1 LKNTELN
8 LTRQNTDTP
17 PKNHFAKQ
25 ASQMC
30 NLYLIMN
37 QFLCFQ
43 QFSWKKLKFYS
54 NCLIILALGLG
65 LSQNLSAQCSNIS
78 PNGTCAGVVPTLP
91 VNLTFNGSQGGILG
105 ANSVGTGFTMVQAPT
120 GTRLSADAP
129 VFSTTYPGYEPSKLN
144 VNGGNLIL
152 STNKGI
158 ANVNFNNQL
167 NTLGIG
173 FQPAN
178 QEILLETALINFTT
192 GSSNDGQQAGL
203 WYGTDNNNFIKL
215 NLINNNRIEFRRETA
230 GASTTATDLIQSTAL
245 SGVNTS
251 TVKLKLRINHKLATP
266 KAKAYY
272 QIGNNAEVYFGEFT
286 FNYGSGV
293 SLSGSINNVFFGG
306 IYGSY
311 RNGSASFDA
320 NFDYFNASVVP
331 GVLAF
336 NPLTQNLSLNSGSS
350 QNFNANLTVN
360 DETTPTVSLSANSN
374 GNVPTW
380 LKLNGNLL
388 DGSVTHNL
396 STSQITFTADAT
408 GLSAGDYSATITA
421 SLNGYSNATLTV
433 QLNVPP
439 QNLTF
444 NPTVLNFT
452 VAQGGTVAGQNA
464 NLGGVANMPVNLS
477 VPNGGNWVSLPN
489 NPQTGDLLFNI
500 NAGGLIPGNYKT
512 FVTASANGFTN
523 STLEVNLTVTPVMP
537 VVSTWDFKIN
547 FQGAATPPSGYIR
560 DAGDAYGSR
569 GSGRTFGW
577 ISAATSEPFNNT
589 AQARVRSA
597 TTYASTP
604 LELRSF
610 NHMQMVGVEAN
621 WEMALANGWYYIKVS
636 VGDIQSFSSVHIVNV
651 EGKQAVKYDQATAN
665 VGGFREGEIIVQV
678 LDGKLTLDAYGG
690 NNTKVNYVWI
700 ERLLPANDNIAPTVT
715 FQYDGVLQS
724 PGVYRNPLIV
734 KVLANDQ
741 EGSGITSLEYSLN
754 GGAYQPYL
762 GNLLFEAP
770 GNYTLSVKA
779 IDGNN
784 NQTITPHYAFQ
795 VVNATLSN
803 AKLVVENTYKFPDN
817 NNYAFSFV
825 QYSLDNREL
834 KGPNYD
840 FPNNTNYN
848 HDANVIRLYNR
859 GISPLVINDLILSDN
874 VNFRIDRVNAT
885 SIGTGNGRT
894 PLANLMPLV
903 VPQNSFIEL
912 TVIFTARLYPDRVKI
927 FHEKLSLVSN
937 DDTAPVKVLNLHGL
951 YQFEYEGDNEP
962 NAQEMIEG
970 AGLSSKT
977 GFVLSN
983 NNHTTPMED
992 EIFSPYFVRVDASKP
1007 VTVRQMAAYHGCCNN
1022 TESISWQ
1029 PKAGGDNWIM
1039 THHPKD
1045 GQTLLPRKNNG
1056 DLCEGAFNPTVPFSF
1071 RISGDN
1077 TDPVRNAFKG
1087 THPQGFSYPQ
1097 LRGARVWKARDWNGN
1112 IIPNAYIIAHDYLG
1126 GGANLD
1132 YNDNMYYVENMRPEV
1147 GSDFNSELVTGNGVN
1162 GSPDQTQSAL
1172 EYNPTAI
1179 QTVTNKTLSLRSL
1192 GQTFVGGAD
1201 DPDIII
1207 SNVEIIGANLN
1218 EFSVAMPTDPILS
1231 PGEMISFNVSF
1242 RPQTAGIKNAVLLI
1256 HYNNDLSPMRIPLYG
1271 IATSSCFNLA
1281 LFKRIKSAAAINFTV
1296 NGRTWDADQS
1306 YRGGNTIAMNTTDNT
1321 SEIAATDDDALYR
1334 AYLSTTANNIPLNYN
1349 IPLTN
1354 GRYLVRLHFAEN
1366 LVTTPGARVNG
1377 IYFENNLALANYDIF
1392 GNVGFKTAQVKDFEV
1407 SVVDGVMNI
1416 QLLPVNNRPAI
1427 AALEIYS
1434 ISSTSPITLTASQI
1448 NGANC
1453 GTTSGSITLTANN
1466 VPNGVNMLY
1475 KIGKFGTYQTSN
1487 VFNNLAAGSYTIYAK
1502 EDLPNG
1508 CEIDKSFI
1516 INELNNN
1523 ITFDIT
1529 TTPVSCEATSDGTA
1543 TVSNISGG
1551 AAPYTIRWN
1560 TFPVQTLAT
1569 ATGLPAGNFTQV
1581 TVTDATG
1588 CSKTQTV
1595 VITNT
1600 LTCPIRINAAG
1611 AAFTAS
1617 GNRKFIADQYF
1628 TGGQASTITRPIAN
1642 TEDDVLYQ
1650 SERWSNVNLP
1660 YNIPVVNGNYQIT
1673 LHFAEIY
1680 FNNPNQRKFHVDIE
1694 GTRVLTDF
1702 DVIAVT
1708 GGRDIAVTRTFNVN
1722 VNDGTLNLVFAKGS
1736 VDNPKVSAIEVVY
1749 LGSSGNNPPT
1759 LATPIPDQVASKGA
1773 FFNMTVSEYT
1783 FVDSDPNTTLTYS
1796 ATLANGNALPTWLIF
1811 NTQTR
1816 TFTGTPSVAD
1826 IGQLSVKV
1834 TVTDNGGASVSDEFN
1849 LLINDGTG
1857 GTIGGTVSFLR
1868 SRVKNLQIGNP
1879 TSLQFGP
1886 DGKLYVSQ
1894 VNGLIKIFTIQRTAA
1909 NDYTVTA
1916 TENID
1921 LVQRIPN
1928 YNDDGNLNA
1937 GLFGRQ
1943 VLGIMVTG
1951 TASNP
1956 VVYVSSNDPRTG
1968 GGNGDLNLDTNSGT
1982 ISRLTKNGQGQWEK
1996 VDIIRGL
2003 PKSEHN
2009 HATNG
2014 LAIDKNTN
2022 KLYIAQGGHANKGA
2036 PSHELAWLPEYAY
2049 SAAILEVDMA
2059 TIEAMPIQ
2067 GTGNNRYIYDL
2078 PTLAPKQGAT
2088 GPFGGDNG
2096 FNQAVLV
2103 QGGPV
2108 QVYSPGHRNAYD
2120 IVITQAGNMYSWDNS
2135 SNAGWGV
2142 PPIYRTSDNLA
2153 TNIAERDFDNNVNG
2167 LQSSHY
2173 KIVDNFTYYDPLHKV
2188 TKGYYAGNPNPTRAN
2203 PSINRFNGLSPIP
2216 NGFDFG
2222 FPHGTNQA
2230 NGLENNFLHSGRDG
2244 VVKQNSS
2251 LVGVMGSTNG
2261 ITEFRGSNFSNQMK
2275 GNLLAASFN
2284 GNLYRVIL
2292 NQNGTAL
2299 DNTVPHNGS
2308 GINGLIQ
2315 LATGFGTWNALD
2327 VTSQGDAEIFPGSIW
2342 VAEYGQNAITVL
2354 EPVDF
2359 NQCNYSSPT
2368 SNLTADFDS
2377 DGYSNGDEISNN
2389 TDPCSPASV
2398 PEDWD
2403 NDKVSDLSDTDDD
2416 NDGILDLN
2424 DAFAL
2429 DKDNGTKTSL
2439 PIIYEWEAASPPAG
2453 YILNTGFTGL
2463 MINGTANYKNLYNRD
2478 NMTVIG
2484 TAGFFTVDQT
2494 TAKTSLGT
2502 TNNQEYGFQFGYN
2515 AVNYPGKYQ
2524 IHTAIIQPFGNM
2536 SLGDLTD
2543 QTYGVFLGKGDQKNY
2558 LKLVA
2563 DANSGSTGLRVVYEN
2578 NDVII
2583 ENTLHNVDILGE
2595 ETVHMYLIIN
2605 PFTNEVQ
2612 PAYSID
2618 AGAVIELGT
2627 PIAVPA
2633 AWLQNVLATG
2643 IMSTS
2648 GTGVP
2653 ITVTWGFFRVEPV
2666 PSTSE
2671 ANFVVNSGNTLESTT
2686 TQDNS
2691 FKITNN
2697 SPDGQKITK
2706 VVIDLTT
2713 TVLPDMVFDPNNVIK
2728 DMVSAKPFTVNAGG
2742 TETGFTTSLVN
2753 NPFNGSNANG
2763 FTRLEI
2769 NFTDFDLGETFE
2781 FSIDT
2786 DPSTIKTTNS
2796 PNATGNVSGLEL
2808 IGATVSLSFSDFSG
2822 YSAQLYRTNGELG
2835 ASQNGF
2841 KQTAILAPNIQCTTL
2856 SPLPNETTSS
2866 FQTIKINGEPGTNVR
2881 LLVLEGGLFLNNLAS
2896 GTGFD
2901 VDAYEANKLLK
2912 IADEE
2917 VVTIPYQGTVDVP
2930 ITLSLTTDPNWTSGI
2945 NHIVA
2950 VTESADGRT
2959 SRLSNVLKIR
2969 LKTGPPVATFRINAA
2984 GVAYNTLEGA
2994 AFVADADVAANRT
3007 GTSNAYT
3014 AVQEIAD
3021 TEDDVLYQSERWGN
3035 TFAYNLPVNN
3045 GKYQVIL
3052 HFAEIYFGIA
3062 GRAGVGARVFNVA
3075 IENQPK
3081 LSNYDIIAQA
3091 GGTLKAIQESF
3102 LLEVTDGVL
3111 NINFTSV
3118 NDNAKISAIEVI
3130 PVFGN
3135 TAPYLVNALPDRTV
3149 QVDPGLTNPFNFT
3162 VPTNTF
3168 GDLENDP
3175 FVYSATLEN
3184 GEPLPG
3190 WINFDPNTR
3199 TFTGNGSQYQ
3209 VNPNFIMVRVTA
3221 ADAGELTA
3229 SDVFKVTVFDPSAPI
3244 ARRINAAG
3252 GAYTT
3257 VNGDEFVAD
3266 TYVTGGSTFTNTA
3279 LQIADT
3285 DDDVLYRSERWGPST
3300 YNIPVVNGNYKVIL
3314 HFAEI
3319 YFTQAG
3325 QRRFNVNIDGQ
3336 HTLTNFD
3343 VVAQAGGANKA
3354 IKREFNILVLD
3365 GFANIAFTNG
3375 SNDNAKI
3382 SAIEVVPNPNAPNNA
3397 PRIVNAIPN
3406 QQVLMNS
3413 PSKVFDL
3420 GTVFTDWEDGT
3431 NLIYTVTNNTN
3442 TNVVTTQVIDKNLT
3456 LGFVTDAVGTA
3467 QITIRAT
3474 DKNSG
3479 LPAFVEQTFTVIVS
3493 DYLVLHR
3500 VNAGGASVAAADGST
3515 PAWTADTAATPYSGV
3530 NSSASNNV
3538 SGTGDAITL
3547 SSSLPNPLTTPTSLF
3562 QSNRWMGNGANMLWD
3577 FAAPTGKKIEVRLY
3591 FAETAFNAANTR
3603 KFDIVIDGVTKIA
3616 NFDIFAEAGHDVG
3629 IMRSFIIISD
3639 GNVDIDLMKKIENPM
3654 ISGIE
3659 ILDISGRNTAPI
3671 VLNPLS
3677 DISVTKNSLPS
3688 NINLSSVFSDLE
3700 NDNLTYTVS
3709 SNTNTGL
3716 LNPILISNSLQLN
3729 YILGQIG
3736 TGTIKIRAT
3745 DPKGLFAEDEF
3756 NVNVNEPQLILYR
3769 VNGGGSQVTMTNGT
3783 PNWSVDSA
3791 AQPSPYLSNTGA
3803 SVGGNGGRTITV
3815 LPTVPVGTP
3824 SSIFAS
3830 ERWIGTGNLNWDFPV
3845 PAGQKVEVRLY
3856 FAEIWNG
3863 ITANGQRVFHVDVD
3877 GTRRI
3882 ANYDVFAETGAI
3894 DRGTMKSYQLTS
3906 DGNIDIDLVRVT
3918 QNPKINAIEI
3928 ILIPPTIQVSQNTK
3942 GLVAGSSTQ
3951 QVLRLEIENADNQT
3965 LSGLAFN
3972 TNGTTNPMDLKNA
3985 KVFYTGVSANFSS
3998 TVQFNSNMVAS
4009 PNGAFVMT
4017 GNQTLAVGKNY
4028 FWLTFDI
4035 DDNAFEN
4042 NLVDAEFAFATIAG
4056 NNATPVVASPAGN
4069 RKVVQLDCQAGLALN
4084 YNASNSLASVNTGIT
4099 IAPQFTMEAWVF
4111 PRQNTQNTWLMGETN
4126 GARVIQNGSQFE
4138 FSIHNGT
4145 NISGL
4150 ATAGVRLNTWNHV
4163 AAVYDGMQL
4172 QLYVNGRLGTV
4183 ANLVGNNADQ
4193 NGAFAIGASGL
4204 GQMTNDMLIDEV
4216 RVWSVARTADQLRQ
4230 MMRLTNIGK
4239 EIGLENYWQMN
4250 QVSSFVEDKIGN
4262 TQLMV
4267 SNLATA
4273 QATQSLGCG
4282 APMGLTQVKASA
4294 NKGGN
4299 NGGTQPL
4306 SGGNT
4311 YVFTGASST
4320 LEVSFVGTNYPA
4332 SNEVVVSELNGSPSN
4347 APVGSPTTGVYWV
4360 VENYGTAT
4368 EFDPMGLKAIVGS
4381 GEIGSNNPN
4390 AFSLYKR
4397 NSGAMNSWN
4406 QLFHNLLGA
4415 PFIEV
4420 TPDMANNSIEFAG
4433 QAGNTNLTSFG
4444 ESPSFESSDFFLSN
4458 ATSPLPV
4465 TLVAFNGK
4473 RLNDTQAEL
4482 TWRTAQEIN
4491 NKGFEIQKRAP
4502 SQQFETVAF
4511 VDGLG
4516 TSNSGKNYRWV
4527 DTQAKDGAY
4536 YRLKQIDFDGTVN
4549 YSREVFVAGSE
4560 IDELLVYPNPIINS
4574 VDFRSSAAL
4583 QKQTNLRMEII
4594 NQKGEMMMQ
4603 AKGNLEELK
4612 NSINQRISQFSAGVY
4627 VMRVHTEGKIYTIK
4641 LIKN

>member
-1 LKNTELN
+1 MSIKN
-8 LTRQNTDTP
+8 
-17 PKNHFAKQ
+17 
-25 ASQMC
+25 
-30 NLYLIMN
+30 YLIMN
-37 QFLCFQ
+37 QLLFALQ
-43 QFSWKKLKFYS
+43 NNWKKLSFLAS
-54 NCLIILALGLG
+54 WLVLLALLPSFYQH
-65 LSQNLSAQCSNIS
+65 LAAQCSNIS
-78 PNGTCAGVVPTLP
+78 PNVACSSVVPSLP
-91 VNLTFNGSQGGILG
+91 LNLTFNGSQGGILSA
-105 ANSVGTGFTMVQAPT
+105 ANTGTGFTMVQAPT
-120 GTRLSADAP
+120 AASRLADDMP
-129 VFSTTYPGYEPSKLN
+129 VFSSAYPGYEPSKINLT
-144 VNGGNLIL
+144 GGNLVL
-152 STNKGI
+152 TTNKGI
-158 ANVNFNNQL
+158 ANLALNNQI
-167 NTLGIG
+167 NTLGVG

-178 QEILLETALINFTT
+178 QEIVLETALINFTT
-192 GSSNDGQQAGL
+192 GTSGQQAGL
-203 WYGTDNNNFIKL
+203 WYGIDNNNFIKFH
-215 NLINNNRIEFRRETA
+215 LINNNRLEFRRETG
-230 GASTTATDLIQSTAL
+230 GASGTADLIQSNTI

-272 QIGNNAEVYFGEFT
+272 QVGNNAEVFFGEFT
-286 FNYGSGV
+286 FNYTGV
-293 SLSGSINNVFFGG
+293 SLGSGINGVFFGG

-311 RNGSASFDA
+311 RNGTASFDA
-320 NFDYFNASVVP
+320 TFDYFSAAVVP

-336 NPLTQNLSLNSGSS
+336 SPTTQNLTLNSNSS
-350 QNFNANLTVN
+350 QNFNTNLTVN

-388 DGSVTHNL
+388 DGTVTHNL

-408 GLSAGDYSATITA
+408 GLSAGDYSAIITA
-421 SLNGYSNATLTV
+421 ALNGYQSATLQV

-452 VAQGGTVAGQNA
+452 VAQGGTVAGQSA
-464 NLGGVANMPVNLS
+464 NLDAGGATPNINLS
-477 VPNGGNWVSLPN
+477 VANGGNWVSLPS
-489 NPQTGDLLFNI
+489 NPQAGNLLFNI
-500 NAGGLIPGNYKT
+500 NAGGLPAGNYKT
-512 FVTASANGFTN
+512 FVTAGANGFTN

-547 FQGAATPPSGYIR
+547 FQGSATPPATYIR

-577 ISAATSEPFNNT
+577 ISAVTGAPFNNT

-597 TTYASTP
+597 TTYPSTS

-610 NHMQMVGVEAN
+610 NHMQMTGVEAN

-636 VGDIQSFSSVHIVNV
+636 VGDIQSFNSLHIVSA
-651 EGKQAVKYDQATAN
+651 EGKQVVRYDQATPN
-665 VGGFREGEIIVQV
+665 VGGFLEGEAIVQV

-690 NNTKVNYVWI
+690 INTKINYVWI
-700 ERLLPANDNIAPTVT
+700 ERLLPANDNIATTVT
-715 FQYDGVLQS
+715 LQYDGVLQS
-724 PGVYRNPLIV
+724 PGVYRNPLTI
-734 KVLANDQ
+734 KALANDQ
-741 EGSGITSLEYSLN
+741 EGSGITTLEYSLN
-754 GGAYQPYL
+754 NGAYQPYV

-770 GNYTLSVKA
+770 GNYTLSIKA

-784 NQTITPHYAFQ
+784 NQTTTPHYAFQ
-795 VVNATLSN
+795 VVNASFSN

-817 NNYAFSFV
+817 HNYAFSFV

-859 GISPLVINDLILSDN
+859 GISPLVINDLVFSDN
-874 VNFRIDRVNAT
+874 VNFRLDKVNNT

-894 PLANLMPLV
+894 PLANLLPLV
-903 VPQNSFIEL
+903 VPQNSYIDI

-927 FHEKLSLVSN
+927 FHEKLTLLSN
-937 DDTAPVKVLNLHGL
+937 DDTSPVKVLNLHGL
-951 YQFEYEGDNEP
+951 YQFKFEGDNEP

-970 AGLSSKT
+970 CGLTSKT
-977 GFVLSN
+977 GFILSN
-983 NNHTTPMED
+983 NNHTTPMQD
-992 EIFSPYFVRVDASKP
+992 EVFSSYFVRVDASKP

-1056 DLCEGAFNPTVPFSF
+1056 DLCEGAFNPTTPFSF

-1077 TDPVRNAFKG
+1077 TDPLRNAFKG
-1087 THPQGFSYPQ
+1087 THPQGGAYPT

-1112 IIPNAYIIAHDYLG
+1112 IIPNAFIVAHDYLG
-1126 GGANLD
+1126 MSANLD
-1132 YNDNMYYVENMRPEV
+1132 YNDNMYYIENIRPEL
-1147 GSDFNSELVTGNGVN
+1147 GSDFNSELVSGNGISGN
-1162 GSPDQTQSAL
+1162 ADQNQSVL

-1179 QTVTNKTLSLRSL
+1179 QTVANKTLFLRSL
-1192 GQTFVGGAD
+1192 GQTYAGGPN

-1218 EFSVAMPTDPILS
+1218 EFSVAMPSDPVLS
-1231 PGEMISFNVSF
+1231 PGETISFNVSF

-1271 IATSSCFNLA
+1271 VATSSCFNLT
-1281 LFKRIKSAAAINFTV
+1281 LSKRIKSAAATNFVV
-1296 NGRTWDADQS
+1296 NGRTWEADQS
-1306 YRGGNTIAMNTTDNT
+1306 YRGGNTIPMNTTDNT

-1334 AYLSTTANNIPLNYN
+1334 AYLSTTANSVPLNYN
-1349 IPLTN
+1349 IPVTN

-1366 LVTTPGARVNG
+1366 LVTAAGARVNG

-1392 GNVGFKTAQVKDFEV
+1392 GNVGFKTAQVKDFDI
-1407 SVVDGVMNI
+1407 SVTDGVMNI

-1453 GTTSGSITLTANN
+1453 GTTSGSITLVANN
-1466 VPNGVNMLY
+1466 VPNGVNMVY
-1475 KIGKFGTYQTSN
+1475 KLGKFGTYQTSN
-1487 VFNNLAAGSYTIYAK
+1487 VFANLAAGSYTIYAK

-1523 ITFDIT
+1523 ISFDIT

-1543 TVSNISGG
+1543 TVSNIAGG
-1551 AAPYTIRWN
+1551 TGPYIIRWN

-1581 TVTDATG
+1581 TVTDAIG

-1628 TGGQASTITRPIAN
+1628 VGGQAFTITRPIAN
-1642 TEDDVLYQ
+1642 TEDDILYQ
-1650 SERWSNVNLP
+1650 SERWATNLP

-1694 GTRVLTDF
+1694 GSRVLTDF
-1702 DVIAVT
+1702 DVVAVA

-1783 FVDSDPNTTLTYS
+1783 FVDSDANTTLTYS
-1796 ATLANGNALPTWLIF
+1796 ATLANGNVLPTWLTF
-1811 NTQTR
+1811 NAQTR

-1826 IGQLSVKV
+1826 IGQLSIKV

-1894 VNGLIKIFTIQRTAA
+1894 VNGLIKVFTIVRTAQ

-1928 YNDDGNLNA
+1928 YNDDGALNS

-1943 VLGIMVTG
+1943 VLGIMVAG
-1951 TASNP
+1951 TAANP
-1956 VVYVSSNDPRTG
+1956 ILYVSSNDPRTG

-2059 TIEAMPIQ
+2059 AIEALPIQ
-2067 GTGNNRYIYDL
+2067 GTGNNRFIYDL
-2078 PTLAPKQGAT
+2078 PTLAPKQGAV

-2096 FNQAVLV
+2096 FNQAILV

-2108 QVYSPGHRNAYD
+2108 QVYSPGFRNAYD
-2120 IVITQAGNMYSWDNS
+2120 VVITEAGNMYSWDNS

-2142 PPIYRTSDNLA
+2142 PPIYRNSDNLA

-2167 LQSSHY
+2167 LKSSHY
-2173 KIVDNFTYYDPLHKV
+2173 KIVDNFTYFDPLHKV

-2216 NGFDFG
+2216 NGFDYG

-2261 ITEFRGSNFSNQMK
+2261 ICEFRGSNFSNQMR

-2292 NQNGTAL
+2292 NQAGTAL
-2299 DNTVPHNGS
+2299 DNSVPHNGS

-2327 VTSQGDAEIFPGSIW
+2327 VTSQGDSEIFPGSIW

-2377 DGYSNGDEISNN
+2377 DGFSNGDEISNN

-2403 NDKVSDLSDTDDD
+2403 NDKISDLNDTDDD

-2463 MINGTANYKNLYNRD
+2463 MINGMANYKNLYNRD

-2484 TAGFFTVDQT
+2484 TAGFFTVDNT
-2494 TAKTSLGT
+2494 SVGTSLGT
-2502 TNNQEYGFQFGYN
+2502 TNNQEYGFQFGFN

-2563 DANSGSTGLRVVYEN
+2563 DANFGSTGLRVVYEN
-2578 NDVII
+2578 NDVILSDV
-2583 ENTLHNVDILGE
+2583 LHNVDILGE
-2595 ETVHMYLIIN
+2595 ETVHTYLIVN
-2605 PFTNEVQ
+2605 PFTNQIQ

-2618 AGAVIELGT
+2618 EGAVIELGS
-2627 PIAVPA
+2627 PITVPA

-2648 GTGVP
+2648 GTGIP
-2653 ITVTWGFFRVEPV
+2653 ITVTWGFFRVESV

-2728 DMVSAKPFTVNAGG
+2728 DMAAAKPFTVNAGG
-2742 TETGFTTSLVN
+2742 TEVGFTTSLVSS
-2753 NPFNGSNANG
+2753 PFNGSNANG
-2763 FTRLEI
+2763 FTKLEI
-2769 NFTDFDLGETFE
+2769 NFNDFDLGETFE

-2808 IGATVSLSFSDFSG
+2808 MGATVSISFSDFSG
-2822 YSAQLYRTNGELG
+2822 YSAQLFRTNSQLG

-2841 KQTAILAPNIQCTTL
+2841 KQTAILAPSIQCTTL

-2866 FQTIKINGEPGTNVR
+2866 FQTIKVNGEPGTNVR
-2881 LLVLEGGLFLNNLAS
+2881 VLVLEGGLFLNNLAS

-2912 IADEE
+2912 IADEKL
-2917 VVTIPYQGTVDVP
+2917 VTIPYQGTIDVP
-2930 ITLSLTTDPNWTSGI
+2930 ITLSLTPDANFTAGI

-2959 SRLSNVLKIR
+2959 SQLSNVLKIR
-2969 LKTGPPVATFRINAA
+2969 LKTGPPIATFRINAA

-2994 AFVADADVAANRT
+2994 AFAADASADAYRL
-3007 GTSNAYT
+3007 GTSNTYT

-3035 TFAYNLPVNN
+3035 TFSYNLPVAN

-3062 GRAGVGARVFNVA
+3062 GRAGANSRVFNVA

-3081 LSNYDIIAQA
+3081 LTNYDIFVRA
-3091 GGTLKAIQESF
+3091 GGALKAIQESF

-3118 NDNAKISAIEVI
+3118 KDNAKISAIEVI
-3130 PVFGN
+3130 PIFGN
-3135 TAPYLVNALPDRTV
+3135 TAPYLVNALPDRV
-3149 QVDPGLTNPFNFT
+3149 VPVDPGLTNPFNFT
-3162 VPTNTF
+3162 VPANTF

-3190 WINFDPNTR
+3190 WVNFDPNTR

-3229 SDVFKVTVFDPSAPI
+3229 SDVFKITIFDPTAPV

-3257 VNGDEFVAD
+3257 AGGDEFVAD
-3266 TYVTGGSTFTNTA
+3266 TYVTGGSTFSNNA
-3279 LQIADT
+3279 SQIDDT
-3285 DDDVLYRSERWGPST
+3285 DDDVLYRSERWGAST

-3319 YFTQAG
+3319 VFNQAN

-3343 VVAQAGGANKA
+3343 VFAEAGGANKA

-3375 SNDNAKI
+3375 SVNNAKI

-3406 QQVLMNS
+3406 QQVLVNS

-3442 TNVVTTQVIDKNLT
+3442 PGVVTTQLVDKNLT
-3456 LGFVTDAVGTA
+3456 IGFATDASGTA

-3479 LPAFVEQTFTVIVS
+3479 LPLFVEQTFTVIVS

-3500 VNAGGASVAAADGST
+3500 VNAGGASLAATDGSM
-3515 PAWTADTAATPYSGV
+3515 PAWSVDTQATPYSGV
-3530 NSSASNNV
+3530 NSAASNNV
-3538 SGTGDAITL
+3538 STTGDVITF
-3547 SSSLPNPLTTPTSLF
+3547 SSSLPNPITTPMALF
-3562 QSNRWMGNGANMLWD
+3562 QTERWMGSGANMLWD
-3577 FAAPTGKKIEVRLY
+3577 FAIPVGKKVEVRLY
-3591 FAETAFNAANTR
+3591 FAETAFNSSNTR
-3603 KFDIVIDGVTKIA
+3603 TFDVVIDGVTKIA
-3616 NFDIFAEAGHDVG
+3616 NFDVFAEAGHDVA
-3629 IMRSFIIISD
+3629 IMRSFVIVSD

-3654 ISGIE
+3654 IKGIE
-3659 ILDISGRNTAPI
+3659 ILDISGRNTAPF
-3671 VLNPLS
+3671 VANPLS
-3677 DISVTKNSLPS
+3677 DVSVAKNSLPA
-3688 NINLSSVFSDLE
+3688 NINLSGVFSDLE
-3700 NDNLTYTVS
+3700 NDNLTYTIS
-3709 SNTNTGL
+3709 GNTNTGL
-3716 LNPILISNSLQLN
+3716 LNPIVVSNSLQLN
-3729 YILGQIG
+3729 YILGQVG
-3736 TGTIKIRAT
+3736 NGTIKVRAT
-3745 DPKGLFAEDEF
+3745 DSKGLFAEDEF
-3756 NVNVNEPQLILYR
+3756 NVIVSEPQVILYR
-3769 VNGGGSQVTMTNGT
+3769 VNGGGAQVTMSNGT
-3783 PNWSVDSA
+3783 PSWSVDTA
-3791 AQPSPYLSNTGA
+3791 AQPSPYLSNSGA
-3803 SVGGNGGRTITV
+3803 SVGTNGGRAIT
-3815 LPTVPVGTP
+3815 LTASVPSGTP
-3824 SSIFAS
+3824 STLFAS
-3830 ERWIGTGNLNWDFPV
+3830 ERWVGTGNLNWDFPI

-3863 ITANGQRVFHVDVD
+3863 ITANGQRVFHVDVE

-3882 ANYDVFAETGAI
+3882 ANYDVFAETGSI
-3894 DRGTMKSYQLTS
+3894 DRGTMKSYIITS

-3928 ILIPPTIQVSQNTK
+3928 INIPPTIQVSQNTK
-3942 GLVAGSSTQ
+3942 GLVAGSTTQ

-3965 LSGLAFN
+3965 VTGLAFN

-3985 KVFYTGVSANFSS
+3985 KVFYTGVNAN
-3998 TVQFNSNMVAS
+3998 FNSNVQYNSNAVAS
-4009 PNGAFVMT
+4009 PNGTFVLT

-4028 FWLTFDI
+4028 FWLTYDI
-4035 DDNAFEN
+4035 ADNAFEN

-4056 NNATPVVASPAGN
+4056 NNITPALASPAGN
-4069 RKVVQLDCQAGLALN
+4069 RKVVALDCQAGLALN
-4084 YNASNSLASVNTGIT
+4084 YNATNSLASVASGVT

-4111 PRQNTQNTWLMGETN
+4111 PRQNTQTAWLMGETN
-4126 GARVIQNGSQFE
+4126 GARVIQNGGQFE

-4145 NISGL
+4145 SITGL
-4150 ATAGVRLNTWNHV
+4150 ATAQVRLNTWNHV
-4163 AAVYDGMQL
+4163 AAVYDGVQL

-4183 ANLVGNNADQ
+4183 ANVVGNNADQ
-4193 NGAFAIGASGL
+4193 NGAFNIGASGL

-4216 RVWSVARTADQLRQ
+4216 RVWSVARNADQLRQ
-4230 MMRLTNIGK
+4230 MMRLTNIGQ
-4239 EIGLENYWQMN
+4239 ENGLEHYWQMN
-4250 QVSSFVEDKIGN
+4250 QVSSFVEDKMGN
-4262 TQLMV
+4262 TQLMI
-4267 SNLATA
+4267 SNLATT
-4273 QATQSLGCG
+4273 QATQSVGCG
-4282 APMGLTQVKASA
+4282 TPMNLTQVKASA

-4299 NGGTQPL
+4299 NGTPQPL
-4306 SGGNT
+4306 SGSNT
-4311 YVFTGASST
+4311 YVFSGASST
-4320 LEVSFVGTNYPA
+4320 VEISFQGTAYPT
-4332 SNEVVVSELNGSPSN
+4332 STDIVVSELNGSPMN
-4347 APVGSPTTGVYWV
+4347 APAGSPLTSVYWV
-4360 VENYGTAT
+4360 VENYGSAT
-4368 EFDPMGLKAIVGS
+4368 QFDPMGIKAIIGA
-4381 GEIGSNNPN
+4381 GEVASNNPN
-4390 AFSLYKR
+4390 TYSLYKR
-4397 NSGAMNSWN
+4397 SSGAINSWA
-4406 QLFHNLLGA
+4406 QLFHSPVAN

-4420 TPDMANNSIEFAG
+4420 TAIANDNSLEFAG

-4444 ESPSFESSDFFLSN
+4444 ETPTFESSDFFLSSN
-4458 ATSPLPV
+4458 ASPLPV
-4465 TLVAFNGK
+4465 TLVRFEGR
-4473 RLNDTQAEL
+4473 RLNETQTEL

-4491 NKGFEIQKRAP
+4491 NKGFEVEKREIN
-4502 SQQFETVAF
+4502 QTFKTVAF
-4511 VDGLG
+4511 VDGMG
-4516 TSNSGKNYRWV
+4516 NSNTGKVYRWL
-4527 DTQAKDGAY
+4527 DSQAQNGAY
-4536 YRLKQIDFDGTVN
+4536 YRLKQIDFDGTIN
-4549 YSREVFVAGSE
+4549 YSREVFVPGAE
-4560 IDELLVYPNPIINS
+4560 IDELLIFPNPVTN
-4574 VDFRSSAAL
+4574 VVNFRSSADL
-4583 QKQTNLRMEII
+4583 QRQTNLRMEVI
-4594 NQKGEMMMQ
+4594 NTKGEPVMQ
-4603 AKGNLEELK
+4603 AKGSLEDLK
-4612 NSINQRISQFSAGVY
+4612 NALNQKLGEFSGGVY
-4627 VMRVHTEGKIYTIK
+4627 LMRVYGEGKAYTLK